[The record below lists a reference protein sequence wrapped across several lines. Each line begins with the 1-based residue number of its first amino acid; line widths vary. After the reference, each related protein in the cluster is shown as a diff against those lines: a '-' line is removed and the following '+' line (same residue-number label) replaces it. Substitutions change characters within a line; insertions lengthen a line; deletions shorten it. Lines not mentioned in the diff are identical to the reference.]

1 MGFFALFTPIKEQSA
16 AQSISDAIKSSPR
29 SWFYRDSFHFS
40 AGQGWGD
47 LLGRPGGRVAMA
59 VIYLAVW
66 RDKRAKFQT
75 EAERGARLS
84 LQTSRLLAKKRIVS
98 RVAI

>member
-1 MGFFALFTPIKEQSA
+1 
-16 AQSISDAIKSSPR
+16 
-29 SWFYRDSFHFS
+29 
-40 AGQGWGD
+40 
-47 LLGRPGGRVAMA
+47 MA

-75 EAERGARLS
+75 EVEGGARARLS

-98 RVAI
+98 SESGHLGGRTKEAVMPRHAYCGRGGVMGHFLKS

>member
-1 MGFFALFTPIKEQSA
+1 M
-16 AQSISDAIKSSPR
+16 
-29 SWFYRDSFHFS
+29 
-40 AGQGWGD
+40 GWGD

-75 EAERGARLS
+75 EVEGGSETVSSNFQTARKKADCFEREWPFRKEAAMPRHAYCGRRGAALWV
-84 LQTSRLLAKKRIVS
+84 IF
-98 RVAI
+98 